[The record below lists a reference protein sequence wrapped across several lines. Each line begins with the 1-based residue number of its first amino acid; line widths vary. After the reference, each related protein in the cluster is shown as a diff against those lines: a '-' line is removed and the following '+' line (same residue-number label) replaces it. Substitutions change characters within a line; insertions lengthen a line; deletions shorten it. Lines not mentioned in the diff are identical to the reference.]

1 MQGYLIIGE
10 EAHALTIRPAPGGGY
25 RLANGKAVNLQK
37 SSGRTR
43 VQVGEAVYAADI
55 VVTGETIWVHLD
67 GVAYEILWRAVVE
80 HLARAAGGA
89 EDGAVRAP
97 MPGAMVNVLVRAGD
111 AVRVGDAVVVIESMK
126 LETTLRAPRAG
137 VAGEARF
144 GIGESFE
151 RGAVLIEIGE
161 GV

>member
-25 RLANGKAVNLQK
+25 RLADGKSMTLQE
-37 SSGRTR
+37 SGGPTR

-55 VVTGETIWVHLD
+55 VVAGETVWVHLG
-67 GVAYEILWRAVVE
+67 GVAHEIVWRSTVE
-80 HLARAAGGA
+80 HHARAARGN

-97 MPGAMVNVLVRAGD
+97 MPGAMVNVLVQAGE
-111 AVRVGDAVVVIESMK
+111 AVRPGDPLVVIESMK